1 MPTPTSTDVAQIA
14 SRFSA
19 VRAMTDTLAEV
30 LSAEDQAIQSMP
42 DVSPTKWHRAHTTWF
57 FETFVLGPHLDGHSC
72 HDAAYGYLF
81 NSYYEAVGPRH
92 PRPQRGLLSR
102 PSAAEIGD
110 YRAAVD
116 CCVLDA
122 LARGALPDDA
132 LPLIELG
139 LHHEQ
144 QHQELLLMDIKHV
157 FSCNPLGPVYREGV
171 AAGSEAGGT
180 GEWRSH
186 PGGVVEVGHN
196 GAGFGFDNEGPRHQ
210 ALLRPFEVSSDLVTA
225 GEWSE
230 FIGDGG
236 YHRPELW
243 LSDGWAAIHEHA
255 WETPSYWRRGDGRW
269 EIFTLGGWRPVTP
282 GEPVCHVSYYEADAF
297 ARWAGARLPTEQ
309 EWEVAAPPERE
320 SGVDLASLHPTAD
333 VETSFFGQVWQWTS
347 SAYLPYPGFTP
358 AAGAVGEYNGKF
370 MVNQHVLRGGACV
383 TPRGH
388 TRPTYR
394 NFFPPSSRW
403 PFCGVRLAR
412 DV

>member
-1 MPTPTSTDVAQIA
+1 
-14 SRFSA
+14 
-19 VRAMTDTLAEV
+19 
-30 LSAEDQAIQSMP
+30 
-42 DVSPTKWHRAHTTWF
+42 
-57 FETFVLGPHLDGHSC
+57 
-72 HDAAYGYLF
+72 
-81 NSYYEAVGPRH
+81 
-92 PRPQRGLLSR
+92 LLSR
-102 PSAAEIGD
+102 PSAAEVGE

-116 CCVLDA
+116 RCVLDA
-122 LARGALPDDA
+122 LARGALPDET

-157 FSCNPLGPVYREGV
+157 FSCNPLGPAYRDVV
-171 AAGSEAGGT
+171 AAGSPSSGT

-186 PGGVVEVGHN
+186 PGGIVAIGN
-196 GAGFGFDNEGPRHQ
+196 RGTGFGFDNEGPRHDV
-210 ALLRPFEVSSDLVTA
+210 LLRPFEVSSDLVTVA
-225 GEWSE
+225 EWSD
-230 FIGDGG
+230 FIADGG

-243 LSDGWAAIHEHA
+243 LSDGWAAIHEHG
-255 WETPSYWRRGDGRW
+255 WETPAYWRRGDGRW

-297 ARWAGARLPTEQ
+297 ARWADARLPTEH
-309 EWEVAAPPERE
+309 EWEAVSPSEPEA
-320 SGVDLASLHPTAD
+320 GIDLAALHPTAD

-347 SAYLPYPGFTP
+347 SAYLPYPGFRP

-370 MVNQHVLRGGACV
+370 MVNQHVLRGGSCV

-388 TRPTYR
+388 TRSTYR